1 MQGQPCLAPSGSG
14 HRITAV
20 NVCTIASRG
29 QLAWA
34 RVLVASFREHDPR
47 PDTEFTV
54 LLLDGVPGADRIE
67 GARVRALEE
76 LLDDDERGLTVAG
89 NPREALEAAILP
101 RLLERLLAEGASRV
115 AYLAPGLRVLGPLV
129 ELERMLEG
137 SELVLVA
144 RAGAGSRTPDETFAG
159 QSGGG
164 ALSRRLLALHEGES
178 ADAVLAEWPR
188 WFKDGGSA
196 VQAWF
201 DGLPAIAQDVAVLRD
216 PGYGLDPWALGISL
230 TDGNHELLVEP
241 SGKPARLF
249 DFSSLDPL
257 LPDRLCDAD
266 GTLQLSSNPP
276 LAELCRREAQELLD
290 AGWQQDVARVER
302 LEVLADGTRM
312 TPTLRKLLVEGVHE
326 GALTRSPYGDA
337 GRDAFF
343 AYLNEPA
350 ERGRA
355 VGLTRL
361 HQAIWEN
368 RVDLQGAYPHL
379 DGPDGSGYAGWLCV
393 HGPEQEGLSPSLLPP
408 APAHIHR
415 DNAPNLHERE
425 ELWGVNVAGFFT
437 SELGVGEAARL
448 LIAGLDAAEVPAL
461 PIQGHLAPSSRRSA
475 RFASAAI
482 DEAPYPI
489 NILCINGDGV
499 PVFAREAGQ
508 SFFENRHT
516 IALWWWEVGDPPPGW
531 LQAFE
536 FVDEV
541 WAASQHIYDAIA
553 PTAPVPVVRVRLP
566 VVAPNVIP
574 RTRAELGLPEDG
586 FLFLYV
592 HDYHSV
598 ATRKNPLG
606 AVEAF
611 KRAFPPDHGA
621 KLVVKS
627 INAGSFPHEHDR
639 VVLAA
644 GAHPDIALIEA
655 YVSAEEKN
663 AMIAACDCYVSLHRS
678 EGFGLTVAEA
688 MLLGKP
694 VIATRYGGT
703 LEFMNERNSYLVD
716 WQPVAVGEDAHP
728 YAAAGIWAEPDLD
741 QAAALMREVLKD
753 PQQARERGARARSD
767 VSEQHSPQV
776 AGESLSARLRLIHQR
791 RVGEGRKTLN
801 VAHLPALELYEL
813 PELIESEAKG
823 PSGRAAGIKRVARAA
838 MTRLLRPFLA
848 RQRAV
853 DARLLDSIERLD
865 RRLHEV
871 TRALHDQQQAQH
883 AETMAAVRRLEATRP
898 AAPPARAPEPHIQPS
913 EQDRRPAESTPERQ
927 RS

>member
-1 MQGQPCLAPSGSG
+1 
-14 HRITAV
+14 V
-20 NVCTIASRG
+20 NACTIASRS

-34 RVLVASFREHDPR
+34 RVLVASFREHSPS

-54 LLLDGVPGADRIE
+54 LLLDGLPGAEQIA

-76 LLDDDERGLTVAG
+76 LLEDDERGLTVAG

-101 RLLERLLAEGASRV
+101 RLLERLLAEGAERL

-129 ELERMLEG
+129 ELKRMLEE

-144 RAGAGSRTPDETFAG
+144 RSGASGARRGEAFAG

-164 ALSRRLLALHEGES
+164 ALSRRLLALREGEHT
-178 ADAVLAEWPR
+178 AAVLAAWPR
-188 WFKDGGSA
+188 WFSDGESA

-201 DGLPAIAQDVAVLRD
+201 DGLPAIAEDVAVLRE
-216 PGYGLDPWALGISL
+216 PSYGLDPWAPEVSL
-230 TDGNHELLVEP
+230 KGDVHQLLLEP
-241 SGKPARLF
+241 GGKPARLF

-257 LPDRLCDAD
+257 RPDRLCDAH
-266 GTLQLSSNPP
+266 GTMQLSSSPA
-276 LAELCRREAQELLD
+276 LAELCRRQAQELLD

-302 LEVLADGTRM
+302 LEALDDGARM
-312 TPTLRKLLVEGVHE
+312 TPTLRKLLLEAVHE
-326 GALTRSPYGDA
+326 GTLTRSPFSDE
-337 GRDAFF
+337 GRNAFF
-343 AYLNEPA
+343 AYLNERA

-361 HQAIWEN
+361 HQTIWES
-368 RVDLQGAYPHL
+368 RVDLHSAYPHL
-379 DGPDGSGYAGWLCV
+379 DGPDGAGYAGWLYV
-393 HGPEQEGLSPSLLPP
+393 HGPEQEGLGPSLLPP

-415 DNAPNLHERE
+415 DGDPDLNECERE

-448 LIAGLDAAEVPAL
+448 LISGLDAAGVPAL
-461 PIQGHLAPSSRRSA
+461 PIQGQLAPSSRREA
-475 RFASAAI
+475 QFASAAI

-499 PVFAREAGQ
+499 PVFAREAGG
-508 SFFENRHT
+508 SFFASRHT
-516 IALWWWEVGDPPPGW
+516 IALWWWEAGDPPPSW
-531 LQAFE
+531 AAAFE
-536 FVDEV
+536 LVDEV
-541 WAASQHIYDAIA
+541 WVASQHIYDAIA
-553 PTAPVPVVRVRLP
+553 PTSPVPVVRVRLP
-566 VVAPNVIP
+566 VVEPAVTAST
-574 RTRAELGLPEDG
+574 RTELGLPEDG

-598 ATRKNPLG
+598 AKRKNPLG

-611 KRAFPPDHGA
+611 KRAFAPGAGA

-644 GAHPDIALIEA
+644 AEHPDIELIDA
-655 YVSAEEKN
+655 YVSAGEKN

-678 EGFGLTVAEA
+678 EGFGLTAAEA

-703 LEFMNERNSYLVD
+703 LEFMNDSNSYLVD
-716 WQPVAVGEDAHP
+716 WQPVEVGEDAHP
-728 YAAAGIWAEPDLD
+728 YAAAGVWAEPDLD
-741 QAAALMREVLKD
+741 QAAALMREVLTN
-753 PQQARERGARARSD
+753 PRRARERGERARHEL
-767 VSEQHSPQV
+767 SEHHSPRA
-776 AGESLSARLRLIHQR
+776 AGESLIARLRLIHR
-791 RVGEGRKTLN
+791 RRAGEGHKTLN
-801 VAHLPALELYEL
+801 LTHLPALELYEL
-813 PELIESEAKG
+813 PALIESEAKA
-823 PSGRAAGIKRVARAA
+823 PQGRGAALKRVAHRA
-838 MTRLLRPFLA
+838 MVRLLRPFLA

-865 RRLHEV
+865 RRLHEF
-871 TRALHDQQQAQH
+871 TRALQDQQKAQH
-883 AETMAAVRRLEATRP
+883 AETSAAMRRLETIRP
-898 AAPPARAPEPHIQPS
+898 AAPPVRAPELRI
-913 EQDRRPAESTPERQ
+913 RPAEPDHRQ
-927 RS
+927 AESDPGQPRS